1 MEFRKQ
7 GVTSKM
13 TPSYVVIAQTLNK
26 KSIFYSFERS
36 SENSQRPHFVHR
48 DCLNMF
54 RPALYTLPRAA
65 GVVQPHRCGSLSRA
79 GGATGRLYSDFSK
92 TAAVMKDV
100 WVNWKSEQ
108 GHDLFRRVKG
118 LEDDGIVDDLRD
130 EFVKQ
135 LEPDIKRPATLT
147 VETSAGEVLEP
158 FDELEGHFVVPGRK
172 LDKDQIKELAL
183 VVKSP
188 LDQLGE

>member
-135 LEPDIKRPATLT
+135 QNLNMLGHPGTLT
-147 VETSAGEVLEP
+147 VETSAGEVLEE
-158 FDELEGHFVVPGRK
+158 DRELSELVLSEGLNKKTAFV
-172 LDKDQIKELAL
+172 IKI
-183 VVKSP
+183 P
-188 LDQLGE
+188 P